1 MLRLL
6 ATHGQEERVFEIPE
20 GEARLG
26 SAPENELVLR
36 VPGISRRH
44 ALVRRSPGGVEV
56 VDLGSKNGLFVE
68 GRRVKRALLTPG
80 LRIQIGAAWLE
91 VEEVFSSQA
100 GLMLLL
106 QDSSEGA
113 ASPSLSTMIA
123 EPAADLQSRSPAEA
137 ALALAYHIA
146 QRGVA
151 LPGKRTDLVARI
163 KATLGAEAFLSFE
176 RRRSGGLR
184 ILESEGALLSA
195 DTQVLAS
202 LAADAS
208 ASPFRQVILKRAG
221 PILVAGRGPWFLGA
235 KLADESLAQE
245 GWRKDFL
252 RFLVHRF
259 FLPLRTLDDLN
270 ASEAQRVLALVGGN
284 KRKAAGLLGIS
295 PGTLYKLLDR
305 RGLPRR

>member
-6 ATHGQEERVFEIPE
+6 SFYGQEERVFEVPDN
-20 GEARLG
+20 EAQLG
-26 SAPENELVLR
+26 SSPENDLVLR

-44 ALVRRSPGGVEV
+44 ALVRRCPGGVEL
-56 VDLGSKNGLFVE
+56 VDLGSKNGIFVE
-68 GRRVKRALLTPG
+68 GRRVKRAFLTPG
-80 LRIQIGAAWLE
+80 LRLQIGVTWLE
-91 VEEVFSSQA
+91 LEDVDSSQA
-100 GLMLLL
+100 ELTRLL
-106 QDSSEGA
+106 QDASERA
-113 ASPSLSTMIA
+113 APPSVSTVT
-123 EPAADLQSRSPAEA
+123 ELAAGVQSLTPAEA

-151 LPGKRTDLVARI
+151 LPGRRTDLLARI

-184 ILESEGALLSA
+184 TLESEGTFLNA
-195 DTQVLAS
+195 DVHVFAS

-208 ASPFRQVILKRAG
+208 VSPSKQVLLKRAG

-235 KLADESLAQE
+235 KFAGEALARE

-252 RFLVHRF
+252 RFLAHRF

-270 ASEAQRVLALVGGN
+270 ASEAQRILALVGGN

-295 PGTLYKLLDR
+295 PGTLYKLLGH
-305 RGLPRR
+305 RGSAGR

>member
-20 GEARLG
+20 SEARLG
-26 SAPENELVLR
+26 SAPENELVLP

-44 ALVRRSPGGVEV
+44 VLVRRCPGGVEL
-56 VDLGSKNGLFVE
+56 VDLGSKNGLIVE

-91 VEEVFSSQA
+91 IEDMCSSQA
-100 GLMLLL
+100 GLIHLL
-106 QDSSEGA
+106 QDSSEEA
-113 ASPSLSTMIA
+113 ALPSSTMV
-123 EPAADLQSRSPAEA
+123 EEAAIDLPSRSPVEA

-151 LPGKRTDLVARI
+151 LPGRRTDLLVRI
-163 KATLGAEAFLSFE
+163 KVTLGAKAFLSFE

-195 DTQVLAS
+195 DAHVLSS
-202 LAADAS
+202 LAAGTS
-208 ASPFRQVILKRAG
+208 ASPHRQVIVKRAG
-221 PILVAGRGPWFLGA
+221 PLLLAGRGPWFLGA
-235 KLADESLAQE
+235 RFADESLSQE

-252 RFLVHRF
+252 RFLAHRF
-259 FLPLRTLDDLN
+259 FLPMRTLDDLN
-270 ASEAQRVLALVGGN
+270 ASEAQRVLALMGGN
-284 KRKAAGLLGIS
+284 KRKTAELLGIS
-295 PGTLYKLLDR
+295 PGTLYKLLAH
-305 RGLPRR
+305 RGSPRH

>member
-6 ATHGQEERVFEIPE
+6 AIHDEEERIFEIPE
-20 GEARLG
+20 SEARLG
-26 SAPENELVLR
+26 SASDNELVLH

-44 ALVRRSPGGVEV
+44 ALVRRCPGGVEV
-56 VDLGSKNGLFVE
+56 VDLGSKNGLFVA
-68 GRRVKRALLTPG
+68 GRRVNRAILTPG

-91 VEEVFSSQA
+91 AEEVFSSQA
-100 GLMLLL
+100 GLTLLF
-106 QDSSEGA
+106 QDSSEEA
-113 ASPSLSTMIA
+113 VPPSLSTAIE
-123 EPAADLQSRSPAEA
+123 EPATDLQNRSPAEA

-151 LPGKRTDLVARI
+151 LPGRRTDLLARI
-163 KATLGAEAFLSFE
+163 KATLSAEALLSFE

-195 DTQVLAS
+195 DTHVLAS
-202 LAADAS
+202 LAVDAS
-208 ASPFRQVILKRAG
+208 ASPFKQVTLKRAG

-235 KLADESLAQE
+235 RFADESLPQE

-252 RFLVHRF
+252 RFLAHRF

-305 RGLPRR
+305 RDLPKR